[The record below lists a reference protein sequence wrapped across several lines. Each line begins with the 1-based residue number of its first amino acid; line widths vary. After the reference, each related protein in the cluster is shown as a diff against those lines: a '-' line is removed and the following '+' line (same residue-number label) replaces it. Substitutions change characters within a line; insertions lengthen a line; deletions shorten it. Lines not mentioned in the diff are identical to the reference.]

1 MLTHTRHLSTEA
13 ARARRRWYVV
23 DAEGQILG
31 RLASRVASV
40 LRGKASPAYS
50 PHLDAGDFVVVVN
63 AAKVR
68 VTGEKLAQKRYYRY
82 TGYPGGI
89 RQRTAGEILA
99 RFPERLVR
107 NAVTGM
113 LPKTRLG
120 RQLAR
125 KLKVYAG
132 PDHPHAAQ
140 QPEPLPL
147 RIGGGALEPPTGP

>member
-1 MLTHTRHLSTEA
+1 MSMQTRHLTTED
-13 ARARRRWYVV
+13 ARAKRRWYVV

-40 LRGKASPAYS
+40 LRGKENPAYS

-63 AAKVR
+63 AARVR
-68 VTGEKLAQKRYYRY
+68 VTGEKLGQKVYFRV
-82 TGYPGGI
+82 TGYPGGV
-89 RQRTAGEILA
+89 RRRTAAETLA

-147 RIGGGALEPPTGP
+147 RVGGGS

>member
-1 MLTHTRHLSTEA
+1 MSMQTRHLNTED
-13 ARARRRWYVV
+13 ARTRRRWYVV
-23 DAEGQILG
+23 DADGQVLG

-40 LRGKASPAYS
+40 LRGKESPAYS

-63 AAKVR
+63 AARVR
-68 VTGEKLAQKRYYRY
+68 VTGEKLGQKVYHRV
-82 TGYPGGI
+82 TGYPGGV
-89 RQRTAGEILA
+89 RRRTAAEILA

-132 PDHPHAAQ
+132 PDHPHGAQ
-140 QPEPLPL
+140 QPEHLPL
-147 RIGGGALEPPTGP
+147 RIGGGTAKRPTGS